1 MSTPIHIRMKE
12 LELGEI
18 SKPGSRSIPII
29 HEDDVSGLRRE
40 PKEKK
45 MLYFYKFKYE
55 IQTPNGSSTSFIT
68 KEGEKDIHIKCIVGL
83 SKNDIDELAIRK
95 LESSFMSNERV
106 VDSKIL
112 FKKRVF

>member
-18 SKPGSRSIPII
+18 SRPSPRSIPIV

-55 IQTPNGSSTSFIT
+55 IQTPNGISTSFVT
-68 KEGEKDIHIKCIVGL
+68 KEGEKDIHVKCSRDL
-83 SKNDIDELAIRK
+83 SRSEVDTLAYEK
-95 LESSFMSNERV
+95 LESSFMSNDRV
-106 VDSKIL
+106 IDSKII
-112 FKKRVF
+112 FKKRIF